1 MFSSVC
7 TAYPLPQI
15 PFSEADVT
23 DSPASLY
30 AATKKS
36 NELLAHSYSY
46 IYGISVTGL
55 RFFTVYGPWGR
66 PDMAAFSFTRAILK
80 ARESVRKSAGARE
93 RAPGLAW
100 PDTGGVVRVAPR
112 ARPPAWRWRG
122 GKRCLARLGTKHLC

>member
-1 MFSSVC
+1 MATPTDS
-7 TAYPLPQI
+7 QI

-55 RFFTVYGPWGR
+55 RYFTVYGPWGR

-80 ARESVRKSAGARE
+80 ARGSCAR
-93 RAPGLAW
+93 
-100 PDTGGVVRVAPR
+100 
-112 ARPPAWRWRG
+112 RWRFDASS
-122 GKRCLARLGTKHLC
+122 LA